1 MPASKLRSV
10 IGEIV
15 AKLEVIAPELPT
27 TSDASDAA
35 MALMYLRHVAKSL
48 GIGAPKEEDE
58 T

>member
-1 MPASKLRSV
+1 M